1 METKKRSHP
10 ISTNND
16 YSDGDTSTNSSNL
29 HSKKQKRNNVLK
41 RTQSY
46 FKVQQKITYKI

>member
-10 ISTNND
+10 ISVNND
-16 YSDGDTSTNSSNL
+16 YSDGNSTNSSNL
-29 HSKKQKRNNVLK
+29 HNKKQKRNNVLR

-46 FKVQQKITYKI
+46 FKVQQKITYKN